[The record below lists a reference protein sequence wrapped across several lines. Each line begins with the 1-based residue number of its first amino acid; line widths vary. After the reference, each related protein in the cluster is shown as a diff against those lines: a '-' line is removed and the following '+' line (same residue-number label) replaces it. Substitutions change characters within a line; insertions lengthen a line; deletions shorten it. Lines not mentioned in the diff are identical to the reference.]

1 MACIHSIV
9 FLYFYIVHSILINSI
24 KDRRMIPL
32 PDCSITVALES
43 LQEIEVIAECFLELV
58 F

>member
-1 MACIHSIV
+1 M
-9 FLYFYIVHSILINSI
+9 
-24 KDRRMIPL
+24 PL

-43 LQEIEVIAECFLELV
+43 LQEIEVIAECFIRI